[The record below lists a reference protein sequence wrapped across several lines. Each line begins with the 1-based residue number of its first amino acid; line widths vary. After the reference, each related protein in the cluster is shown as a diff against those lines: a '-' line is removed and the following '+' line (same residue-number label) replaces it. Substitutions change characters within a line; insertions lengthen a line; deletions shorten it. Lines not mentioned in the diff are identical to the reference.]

1 MPVIWGRSVTLIAVE
16 LSHFLHCQCCVTE
29 WNRRIS
35 WTCWQSEIL
44 YLSSRRKHLLWVTQM
59 LVWYLVVIDLLLP
72 WYPFIFSRAELDLD
86 AIGWLAQTVFWP
98 KKIKKKERERKKG
111 PKLFPHPWVFVVLF
125 SPQQQNCIWFLNNEL
140 NFALNHLENHMLDL
154 SEIVWMQWYVFRE
167 TCQFTIKQLQGTICS
182 K

>member
-1 MPVIWGRSVTLIAVE
+1 MAQMLPDFHSSLSLWHHDFFPPMPVIWGRSVTLIAVE

-98 KKIKKKERERKKG
+98 KKIKKKREREKEGTKTISTPMG
-111 PKLFPHPWVFVVLF
+111 ICCPVLPTATKL
-125 SPQQQNCIWFLNNEL
+125 
-140 NFALNHLENHMLDL
+140 HL
-154 SEIVWMQWYVFRE
+154 VP
-167 TCQFTIKQLQGTICS
+167 
-182 K
+182 